1 MSDGNKISYIL
12 EVSDGYSETIKK
24 FNDSLNSAGKSTKK
38 FTEQEEKTRKARINY
53 SKIQQEEWRQH
64 KQWMHDERIGLSKT
78 LFLKSNIAKTTKASA
93 LAEKDN
99 AIAGAINLRTL
110 SQKQLLNKQA
120 VNDLSK
126 IRIQEQFILD
136 NRIKAARMNVSS
148 AMLAPSGAFTK
159 VGFNNQLG
167 KFESIE
173 KAQANNSAY
182 KGSTR
187 PIIAGAYS
195 KIRFDN
201 EEGRWVSANQNKVIG
216 YGAAGLLG
224 GRLNAGSIASGLGFA
239 GAAYTVGRSVKYVH
253 DTTVQMDSLRA
264 SLSALIPNVKGLA
277 GVATPESEIK
287 YLRGVADKY
296 GLSFS
301 DIAPSYVKIL
311 GTGGK
316 TDSSLARGLIENI
329 GGYSGLLG
337 LSGSATQDTMRGFQ
351 DMLTKQ
357 VLNAQEVK
365 LQMQQLPGIQPMFHE
380 AFYNIAKRQYE
391 AKGKK
396 SPITM
401 ENASAEFMRSMAT
414 GTLSSDLIL
423 REVIKVIEKKFGKE
437 MLQKAYKLGNEE
449 RRLASA
455 TQELATSFGDL
466 TYELQI
472 GTVRGLTGFT
482 KGVNSFID
490 DLQSSRDILGDF
502 FNKNKTEDKVWLDK
516 LRQENPNPYG
526 LGLTGNIIGKGFTA
540 ANEVA
545 KLPINTLYEGAMG
558 AISGDWSGILKPMK
572 EFNDYFGF
580 TDVINSINS
589 LASAILGQNQ
599 NKQQVEV
606 KISAENLPNVFNV
619 QTSQPNQSMWRPSTV
634 IAGQR

>member
-239 GAAYTVGRSVKYVH
+239 GAAYTVGRSAKYVH
-253 DTTVQMDSLRA
+253 DTTVQMDSLQA
-264 SLSALIPNVKGLA
+264 SLSALIPKVKGLE
-277 GVATPESEIK
+277 GATPESEIN
-287 YLRGVADKY
+287 YIRGVADKY
-296 GLSFS
+296 GLNFS

-316 TDSSLARGLIENI
+316 TDSSLAKGLVENI

-337 LSGSATQDTMRGFQ
+337 LSGPATQDTMRGFQ

-365 LQMQQLPGIQPMFHE
+365 LQMQQVPGIQPMFHE
-380 AFYNIAKRQYE
+380 AFFNLAQKEGR
-391 AKGKK
+391 KD
-396 SPITM
+396 ITM
-401 ENASAEFMRSMAT
+401 ENASAEFMRSMAS
-414 GTLSSDLIL
+414 GKLSSDLIL
-423 REVIKVIEKKFGKE
+423 RELINVINKKFGKE
-437 MLQKAYKLGNEE
+437 
-449 RRLASA
+449 
-455 TQELATSFGDL
+455 
-466 TYELQI
+466 
-472 GTVRGLTGFT
+472 
-482 KGVNSFID
+482 
-490 DLQSSRDILGDF
+490 
-502 FNKNKTEDKVWLDK
+502 
-516 LRQENPNPYG
+516 
-526 LGLTGNIIGKGFTA
+526 
-540 ANEVA
+540 
-545 KLPINTLYEGAMG
+545 
-558 AISGDWSGILKPMK
+558 
-572 EFNDYFGF
+572 
-580 TDVINSINS
+580 
-589 LASAILGQNQ
+589 
-599 NKQQVEV
+599 
-606 KISAENLPNVFNV
+606 
-619 QTSQPNQSMWRPSTV
+619 
-634 IAGQR
+634 